1 MTFKPNKLIATLS
14 VTAIISLGTIGAFT
28 VANAHGGATGVVK
41 ERMMLMEDIGKAMK
55 QISAMFKGK
64 ATYNGPEVARLSA
77 VIKERG
83 SDHLTKL
90 FPAGS
95 LDAPTEAL
103 PAIWD
108 QWDRFGVMA
117 RQLTD
122 AAKGLE
128 NAATAERPQAMQ
140 AFAAL
145 AKTCSTCHTD
155 FRKKKE

>member
-1 MTFKPNKLIATLS
+1 MSYKPHKLIATLS
-14 VTAIISLGTIGAFT
+14 VTAVISIGTVGAFT
-28 VANAHGGATGVVK
+28 MANAHGGATGIVK
-41 ERMMLMEDIGKAMK
+41 ERMMLMEDVGKAMK

-64 ATYNGPEVARLSA
+64 APYDGPEVARLSG
-77 VIKERG
+77 VIHKRG
-83 SDHLTKL
+83 GDHLTKL

-103 PAIWD
+103 PEIWQ
-108 QWDRFGVMA
+108 QWERFAVMA
-117 RQLTD
+117 QQLTD

-128 NAATAERPQAMQ
+128 VAATAERPQAMK
-140 AFAAL
+140 AFVTL